1 MQLTIS
7 KELFGDVVKYSH
19 DNSIHY
25 KKLIAELVKVGFS
38 GITQG
43 TLCVRTS
50 DGVTDLDLDLS
61 SLKVEEV
68 DAVSTTE

>member
-38 GITQG
+38 GISQG
-43 TLCVRTS
+43 TLCVRTPE
-50 DGVTDLDLDLS
+50 GITDLDLDLS
-61 SLKVEEV
+61 SLKVEETN
-68 DAVSTTE
+68 AVAAS